1 MKIRLALVLLLAA
14 LALAAPGKPFVDK
27 KAGYQLVPPAGWKS
41 YPDRASQMK
50 ALSVFKGVDQ
60 GGFVAN
66 INVMTQPVGKLD
78 EYTRVTREQLKS
90 AKATIVSEKA
100 VKLGKT
106 PGHQMIWKMTMQG
119 HKLQFHSTWFV
130 ARGKTYLFTGS
141 SLESKWSGVSKLFAQ
156 SAATFQPVP

>member
-27 KAGYQLVPPAGWKS
+27 KAGYQLVPPADWKS
-41 YPDRASQMK
+41 YPDRAAQMN
-50 ALSVFKGVDQ
+50 ASSVFKGVDQ

-66 INVMTQPVGKLD
+66 INVMMQPVDKLD
-78 EYTRVTREQLKS
+78 EFTRITREQIKS

-100 VKLGKT
+100 VKLGSA
-106 PGHQMIWKMTMQG
+106 PGYQMIWKMSMQG
-119 HKLQFHSTWFV
+119 RKLQFHSTWFV
-130 ARGKTYLFTGS
+130 ARGKTYLFTGT
-141 SLESKWSGVSKLFAQ
+141 SLESRWSGVSRLFAQ